1 MQNRRNFLKQASLL
15 LAGGVVAPQIL
26 SSCGGKS
33 ASNGAVAEAAGEAA
47 KKHIGLQLYSL
58 RDDINDLGIQKVLE
72 IVSKMGY
79 VNLETAGYSDDGKI
93 YGVDPTEFKKMC
105 SDLGM
110 RVTSA
115 HLTHFLSDDM
125 NKDLVWWNNA
135 IEAHKKAGMKYM
147 VMPVSPINEKASLDD
162 LKRYFGDY
170 FYQIGLAAAGA
181 GIKFGY
187 HNHDYEFKQ
196 IDGKL
201 IYDQMLEYSSPD
213 HIFFEMDVY
222 WVKRG
227 GQDPVEYLKKYPKR
241 FPVLHIKDETAIGAS
256 GTIDFKP
263 IFDQAY
269 ANGMK
274 DWYVEVERY
283 DGTPQEDVQKSYDFL
298 NNAAF
303 VK

>member
-1 MQNRRNFLKQASLL
+1 MQNRREFLKQASLL
-15 LAGGVVAPQIL
+15 LAGGLVAPQL
-26 SSCGGKS
+26 LTSCGGKGASS
-33 ASNGAVAEAAGEAA
+33 AASETA

-93 YGVDPTEFKKMC
+93 YGLDPAEFKKIC
-105 SDLGM
+105 NDLGM
-110 RVTSA
+110 KPTSA
-115 HLTHFLSDDM
+115 HLSHFIGDDM
-125 NKDLVWWNNA
+125 NKDLAWWNAA
-135 IEAHKKAGMKYM
+135 IEA
-147 VMPVSPINEKASLDD
+147 ASMDD
-162 LKRYFGDY
+162 LKRYFSDY

-196 IDGKL
+196 IEGQT
-201 IYDQMLEYSSPD
+201 IYDLMLENSSPD

-227 GQDPVEYLKKYPKR
+227 GKDPVEYLKKYPNR

-263 IFDQAY
+263 IFEQAY

-298 NNAAF
+298 NNAAY

>member
-1 MQNRRNFLKQASLL
+1 MANYFTQNFSAMQNRREFLKQASLL
-15 LAGGVVAPQIL
+15 LAGGLVAPQL
-26 SSCGGKS
+26 LTSCGGKGASS
-33 ASNGAVAEAAGEAA
+33 AASETA

-93 YGVDPTEFKKMC
+93 YGLDPAEFKKIC
-105 SDLGM
+105 NDLGM
-110 RVTSA
+110 KPTSA
-115 HLTHFLSDDM
+115 HLSHFIGDDM
-125 NKDLVWWNNA
+125 NKDLAWWNAA

-147 VMPVSPINEKASLDD
+147 VMPVSPINEKASMDD
-162 LKRYFGDY
+162 LKRYFSDY

-196 IDGKL
+196 IEGQT
-201 IYDQMLEYSSPD
+201 IYDLMLENSSPD

-227 GQDPVEYLKKYPKR
+227 GNR
-241 FPVLHIKDETAIGAS
+241 I
-256 GTIDFKP
+256 
-263 IFDQAY
+263 
-269 ANGMK
+269 
-274 DWYVEVERY
+274 
-283 DGTPQEDVQKSYDFL
+283 
-298 NNAAF
+298 
-303 VK
+303 

>member
-1 MQNRRNFLKQASLL
+1 MQNRRNFLKQASLM
-15 LAGGVVAPQIL
+15 LAGGLVAPQL
-26 SSCGGKS
+26 LTSCGGG
-33 ASNGAVAEAAGEAA
+33 NGSAAGSATEAA

-79 VNLETAGYSDDGKI
+79 VNIETAGYSDDGKI
-93 YGVDPTEFKKMC
+93 YDVEPGEFKKMC
-105 SDLGM
+105 ADLGM
-110 RVTSA
+110 RCTSA
-115 HLTHFLSDDM
+115 HLSHFMSDDM
-125 NKDLVWWNNA
+125 QADLSWWNKA

-147 VMPVSPINEKASLDD
+147 VMPVSPINEKASLDL
-162 LKRYFGDY
+162 LKKYFGDY

-196 IDGKL
+196 IEGQT
-201 IYDQMLEYSSPD
+201 IYDLMLENSSPD
-213 HIFFEMDVY
+213 HVMFEMDVY
-222 WVKRG
+222 WVMRG
-227 GQDPVEYLKKYPKR
+227 GQNPVDYLKKYPNR
-241 FPVLHIKDETAIGAS
+241 FPILHIKDEKAIGAS
-256 GTIDFKP
+256 GTMDFKS

-269 ANGMK
+269 ANGVK

-298 NNAAF
+298 NSADY